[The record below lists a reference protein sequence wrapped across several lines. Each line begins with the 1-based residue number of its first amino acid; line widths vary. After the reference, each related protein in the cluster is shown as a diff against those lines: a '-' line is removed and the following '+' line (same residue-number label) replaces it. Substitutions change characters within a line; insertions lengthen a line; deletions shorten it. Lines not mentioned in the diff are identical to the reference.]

1 MDTVSRQSDS
11 PEQTEAA
18 GRLLG
23 AALAR
28 GDLVCLTGDLGA
40 GKTVFV
46 RGLCTGIGSDQE
58 KVRSPTFVLAHRYDG
73 GRIPLLHVDCYRLGP
88 GADLEVIDLHDA
100 LQEGAVAVEWG
111 EYSDQVSRADTVVSI
126 ELTGDNSRRLHLETS
141 VDRLYEAWMR

>member
-1 MDTVSRQSDS
+1 MDTVSRDSDS

-18 GRLLG
+18 GRLIG
-23 AALAR
+23 SVLAT

-46 RGLCTGIGSDQE
+46 RGMCRGIGSDDD

-100 LQEGAVAVEWG
+100 LEEGAVAVEWG
-111 EYSDQVSRADTVVSI
+111 EFSQQVAGAGTVVSF

-141 VDRLYEAWMR
+141 VERIFDAWMQ